1 MKKKKL
7 ITHNKSYS
15 VEKSPLFKIQY
26 LDKLLDILNTN
37 NQILFSILE
46 NKINQYNCFSQKNR
60 NIQAP
65 IDELYNIHNRIAS
78 LLARITLPDYLF
90 SGIKGI
96 SYIENAKEHLN
107 AKEIL
112 TTDITAFFPSTS
124 RKMIFWFFKDTLQ
137 CSYKVANILADLYSI
152 NEHLPTGSQIS
163 MPLAYWVN
171 AKMFDELNNLAK
183 DSNLKMTVYVDDV
196 TFSGDKIPK
205 GFKYQIER
213 VIKKHKHNIKLE
225 KTTLYTQQ
233 SVKEVTGLILRDG
246 VLLLPNRQF
255 KKLHTYLN
263 KWELLISEPRNGI
276 RIEYLYPRIIGLLN
290 NITYFRPEYK
300 NVIFAIHKE
309 YIQYKNTQS
318 NYKKAY

>member
-137 CSYKVANILADLYSI
+137 CSYKVANILADLCSI

>member
-26 LDKLLDILNTN
+26 LYRLLRILNTDS
-37 NQILFSILE
+37 QSFSYLIK
-46 NKINQYNCFSQKNR
+46 NKVNMYHCFVQGKR

-78 LLARITLPDYLF
+78 LLARIVLPDYLF
-90 SGIKGI
+90 SGIKGK
-96 SYIENAKEHLN
+96 SYIENAEKHLN

-112 TTDITAFFPSTS
+112 TTDITSFFPSTS

-137 CSYKVANILADLYSI
+137 CSYKVANILADLCSI

-205 GFKYQIER
+205 GFKYQIEQ

-246 VLLLPNRQF
+246 ALLLPNRQF

-300 NVIFAIHKE
+300 NVTFAIQKE
-309 YIQYKNTQS
+309 YIQYKNMQS
-318 NYKKAY
+318 NYI